1 MSKQKF
7 LNREV
12 LCLLLE
18 KRFTYAL
25 LSLDLK
31 IETVAENFATFLGR
45 PFIPHQPVTELF
57 DALIGAED
65 ALQALYDGTL
75 PTYRLE
81 YLHCSAS
88 PHDRYF
94 TLHLYP
100 LRQAEKGYLLLI
112 EDVTEVA
119 LLEQKAVQARNE
131 LALLRM
137 QLERAQAELARQA
150 RFDTL
155 TDLFNRRAF
164 DEALE
169 EALWAARRQHAPL
182 SVLFL
187 DLDNLKEINDANGH
201 LAGDLALQRVADV
214 LRQSIRA
221 TDVAARYGGDE
232 FVVLLAN
239 ANEEQAYYLGRRLQ
253 ENLRQQAKDLSAPIE
268 VSGGIA
274 SLSPLVRTAQD
285 LIQQA
290 DIALYHAKHQGK
302 NQIVKYSSLHHRQQE

>member
-1 MSKQKF
+1 MSGSEF
-7 LNREV
+7 LKREV
-12 LCLLLE
+12 LHFLLE
-18 KRFTYAL
+18 QRFTYAL

-31 IETVAENFATFLGR
+31 IEAAAENFPTFLGR
-45 PFIPHQPVTELF
+45 AFTLHQPVTELF
-57 DALIGAED
+57 EAFIGAED
-65 ALQALYDGTL
+65 ALQALYNGTL
-75 PTYRLE
+75 PSYRLE

-100 LRQAEKGYLLLI
+100 LHQNANGYLLLI

-131 LALLRM
+131 LALLRL
-137 QLERAQAELARQA
+137 QLEQTQAELARQA

-155 TDLFNRRAF
+155 TNLLNRRAF

-169 EALWAARRQHAPL
+169 KGLLTARAQSAPL

-187 DLDNLKEINDANGH
+187 DLDNLKEINDTHGH
-201 LAGDLALQRVADV
+201 PAGDLALQRVAEV
-214 LRQSIRA
+214 LIQSIRA

-232 FVVLLAN
+232 FVILLAN
-239 ANEEQAYYLGRRLQ
+239 TTEEQADHLARRLQ
-253 ENLRQQAKDLSAPIE
+253 ENLRQQAEGLLAPIE
-268 VSGGIA
+268 MSGGIA

-290 DIALYHAKHQGK
+290 DIALYHAKRRGK
-302 NQIVKYSSLHHRQQE
+302 NQIVKYSSLQQGQQE

>member
-57 DALIGAED
+57 EALIGAED
-65 ALQALYDGTL
+65 ALQALYDGAL

-119 LLEQKAVQARNE
+119 LLEQKSVQARNE
-131 LALLRM
+131 LALLRV
-137 QLERAQAELARQA
+137 QLEQAQAELTRQA

-155 TDLFNRRAF
+155 TNLLNRRAF

-169 EALWAARRQHAPL
+169 KGLLTARLQSASL

-187 DLDNLKEINDANGH
+187 DLDNLKEINDTHGH
-201 LAGDLALQRVADV
+201 PAGDLALQRVADV

-239 ANEEQAYYLGRRLQ
+239 ANEEQTYYLARRLQ
-253 ENLRQQAKDLSAPIE
+253 ENLRQQAKDFSAPIE

>member
-1 MSKQKF
+1 MSRPEF
-7 LNREV
+7 LKREV
-12 LCLLLE
+12 LRLLLE
-18 KRFTYAL
+18 QRFTYAF

-31 IETVAENFATFLGR
+31 IEAVAENFAAFLGR
-45 PFIPHQPVTELF
+45 PFMPHQPVTELF

-65 ALQALYDGTL
+65 ALQALYDGAL

-239 ANEEQAYYLGRRLQ
+239 ANEEQAYYLARRLQ

-290 DIALYHAKHQGK
+290 DIALYHAKQQGK
-302 NQIVKYSSLHHRQQE
+302 NQFVKYSSLTHEHKE

>member
-57 DALIGAED
+57 EALIGAED
-65 ALQALYDGTL
+65 ALQALYDGAL

-155 TDLFNRRAF
+155 TNLLNRRAF

-169 EALWAARRQHAPL
+169 KGLLTARLQSASL

-187 DLDNLKEINDANGH
+187 DLDNLKEINDTHGH
-201 LAGDLALQRVADV
+201 LAGDLALQRVAEV
-214 LRQSIRA
+214 LHQSIRA

-232 FVVLLAN
+232 FVILLVN
-239 ANEEQAYYLGRRLQ
+239 TDEGQAYHLARRLQ
-253 ENLRQQAKDLSAPIE
+253 ENLRQQAKDFSAPIE
-268 VSGGIA
+268 ISGGIA